1 MDQPDQKH
9 QEMQSAPAAASE
21 PAQYPPPTLYPEVT
35 VGTSSQPYHPVPP
48 DPVVVELQPSS
59 NTTQFGFKPQHL
71 TCHYCHHEVL
81 TKTSRGLGLIGWIF
95 VFFLFIICMGTCLP
109 LCCIPCCIP
118 SCYDTKHYCPN
129 CGALLGL
136 RSRLANLD

>member
-1 MDQPDQKH
+1 MVDQTDQKTV
-9 QEMQSAPAAASE
+9 EMQAVPSAASE

-35 VGTSSQPYHPVPP
+35 VGTSSQPYQPVPS
-48 DPVVVELQPSS
+48 DPIAVVLQPQFDQ
-59 NTTQFGFKPQHL
+59 TQFGNKPLQL
-71 TCHYCHHEVL
+71 TCRYCHHEVL
-81 TKTSRGLGLIGWIF
+81 TKTSRGLGLIGWVF
-95 VFFLFIICMGTCLP
+95 VLFLFIICLGTCLP

-136 RSRLANLD
+136 RSQMIN